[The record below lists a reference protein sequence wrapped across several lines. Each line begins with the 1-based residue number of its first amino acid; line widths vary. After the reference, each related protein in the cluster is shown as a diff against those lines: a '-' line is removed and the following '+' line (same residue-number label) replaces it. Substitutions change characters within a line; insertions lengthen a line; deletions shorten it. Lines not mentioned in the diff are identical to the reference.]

1 MTDLLDLLRS
11 IADDPTVIGELAR
24 DRIIDAMLKAS
35 DNDEKALDPNRVRTL
50 LSNDH
55 GLTVNPRQLSAT
67 YSSLR
72 SQGVIVWT
80 GQYTINDDVHGGNA
94 GKPLR
99 TYTWVGQR

>member
-1 MTDLLDLLRS
+1 MTDLLDLLRF

-24 DRIIDAMLKAS
+24 DRIIDAMLEAS
-35 DNDEKALDPNRVRTL
+35 DNHEGALDPNRVRTL

-72 SQGVIVWT
+72 QKGTIVPTGWT
-80 GQYTINDDVHGGNA
+80 VNQDVHGGNA

-99 TYTWVGQR
+99 TYTWVGRR

>member
-11 IADDPTVIGELAR
+11 IADDPTIIGESTR

-35 DNDEKALDPNRVRTL
+35 DNHEGALDPNRVRTL

-72 SQGVIVWT
+72 QKGTIVPTGWT
-80 GQYTINDDVHGGNA
+80 VNQDVHGGNA

-99 TYTWVGQR
+99 TYTWVGRR

>member
-11 IADDPTVIGELAR
+11 IADDPTIIGELAR
-24 DRIIDAMLKAS
+24 DRIIDAMLEAS
-35 DNDEKALDPNRVRTL
+35 DNHEGALDPNRVRTL

-72 SQGVIVWT
+72 QKGTIVPTGWT
-80 GQYTINDDVHGGNA
+80 VNQDVHGGNA

-99 TYTWVGQR
+99 TYTWVGRR

>member
-1 MTDLLDLLRS
+1 MTDLLDLLKA
-11 IADDPTVIGELAR
+11 IADDPTPLGQSTHE
-24 DRIIDAMLKAS
+24 RIIDAMKAAS
-35 DNDEKALDPNRVRTL
+35 NNHEGLLDPNRVREL

-72 SQGVIVWT
+72 GKGVIVPTGWT
-80 GQYTINDDVHGGNA
+80 TNTDVSGGNA

-99 TYTWVGQR
+99 TYTWVGRR

>member
-35 DNDEKALDPNRVRTL
+35 DNHEGALDPNQVRAL

-72 SQGVIVWT
+72 QKGTIVPTGWT
-80 GQYTINDDVHGGNA
+80 VNQDVHGGNA

-99 TYTWVGQR
+99 TYTWVGRR

>member
-35 DNDEKALDPNRVRTL
+35 DNHEGALDPNRVRQL

-72 SQGVIVWT
+72 QKGTIVPTGWT
-80 GQYTINDDVHGGNA
+80 VNQDVHGGNA

-99 TYTWVGQR
+99 TYTWVGRR

>member
-24 DRIIDAMLKAS
+24 DRIIDAMLEAS
-35 DNDEKALDPNRVRTL
+35 DNHEGALDPNRVRQL

-72 SQGVIVWT
+72 QKGTIVPTGWT
-80 GQYTINDDVHGGNA
+80 TNTDVSGGNA

-99 TYTWVGQR
+99 TYTWVGRR

>member
-24 DRIIDAMLKAS
+24 DRIIDAMLEAS
-35 DNDEKALDPNRVRTL
+35 NNHAGELDPNEVRTL

-72 SQGVIVWT
+72 QKGTIVPTGWT
-80 GQYTINDDVHGGNA
+80 TNTDIHGGNA

-99 TYTWVGQR
+99 TYTWVGRR

>member
-24 DRIIDAMLKAS
+24 DRIIDAMLEAS
-35 DNDEKALDPNRVRTL
+35 NNHEGELDPNRVRTL

-72 SQGVIVWT
+72 QKGTIVPTGWT
-80 GQYTINDDVHGGNA
+80 VNQDVHGGNA

-99 TYTWVGQR
+99 TYTWVGRR

>member
-1 MTDLLDLLRS
+1 MTDLLDLLLA
-11 IADDPTVIGELAR
+11 IADDPTVIGESTR

-35 DNDEKALDPNRVRTL
+35 DNHEGALDPNHVRQL

-72 SQGVIVWT
+72 QKGTIVPTGWT
-80 GQYTINDDVHGGNA
+80 TNQDVNGGNA

-99 TYTWVGQR
+99 TYTWVGRR

>member
-1 MTDLLDLLRS
+1 MSDDLLDLLC
-11 IADDPTVIGELAR
+11 ALAADPTFMGESAR

-35 DNDEKALDPNRVRTL
+35 DNHEGALDPNQVRTL

-72 SQGVIVWT
+72 QKGTIVPTGWT
-80 GQYTINDDVHGGNA
+80 TNTDINGGNA

-99 TYTWVGQR
+99 TYTWVGRR

>member
-35 DNDEKALDPNRVRTL
+35 DNHEGALDPNRVRQL

-72 SQGVIVWT
+72 QKGTIVHT
-80 GQYTINDDVHGGNA
+80 GWNTNADKRGGNA
-94 GKPLR
+94 GKLQK
-99 TYTWVGQR
+99 TYTWVGRR

>member
-1 MTDLLDLLRS
+1 VTDLLDLLRS

-24 DRIIDAMLKAS
+24 DRIIDAMLEAS
-35 DNDEKALDPNRVRTL
+35 DNHEGELDPNRVRQL

-72 SQGVIVWT
+72 QKGTIVPTGWT
-80 GQYTINDDVHGGNA
+80 VNQDVHGGNA

-99 TYTWVGQR
+99 TYTWVGRR

>member
-24 DRIIDAMLKAS
+24 DRIMDAMLKAS
-35 DNDEKALDPNRVRTL
+35 DNHEGALDPNQVRTL

-72 SQGVIVWT
+72 QKGTIVPTGWT
-80 GQYTINDDVHGGNA
+80 VNQDVHGGNA

-99 TYTWVGQR
+99 TYTWVGRR

>member
-11 IADDPTVIGELAR
+11 IADDPTTIGELAR
-24 DRIIDAMLKAS
+24 DRIIDAMLEAS
-35 DNDEKALDPNRVRTL
+35 DNHEGALDPNRVRTL

-72 SQGVIVWT
+72 QKGTIVPTGWT
-80 GQYTINDDVHGGNA
+80 VNQDVHGGNA

-99 TYTWVGQR
+99 TYTWVGRR

>member
-1 MTDLLDLLRS
+1 MTDLLDLLLA
-11 IADDPTVIGELAR
+11 IADDPSPLGDLAR
-24 DRIIDAMLKAS
+24 DQIIDAMLEAS
-35 DNDEKALDPNRVRTL
+35 DNHEGALDPNRVRQL

-72 SQGVIVWT
+72 QKGTIVPTGWT
-80 GQYTINDDVHGGNA
+80 TNTDIHGGNA

-99 TYTWVGQR
+99 TYTWVGRR

>member
-11 IADDPTVIGELAR
+11 IADDPTIIGELAR
-24 DRIIDAMLKAS
+24 DRIIDAMLEAS
-35 DNDEKALDPNRVRTL
+35 NNHEGLLDPNRVREL

-72 SQGVIVWT
+72 GKGIIVPTGWT
-80 GQYTINDDVHGGNA
+80 TNTDVSGGNA

-99 TYTWVGQR
+99 TYTWVGRR